1 MASGKEDMG
10 ACLRQRRVSEV
21 FRDVRDVKG
30 EAEDRSRRGKGI
42 GDSLRRRARKVG
54 WDGT

>member
-1 MASGKEDMG
+1 MSVRSSGMT
-10 ACLRQRRVSEV
+10 
-21 FRDVRDVKG
+21 RDVKG